1 MINNLFPTHFSK
13 TFEVVI
19 KMPTNCLPW
28 EAILINV
35 STQLARRSYC
45 GVDWALERNNLS
57 ESFVD
62 SMEWRWNAA
71 AYFFSQ
77 RVNIEDYAES
87 LVHRVV
93 LSFFI
98 LCSSKRNESFKNT
111 WQCLKTS
118 ELISLVKI
126 LPVLSCTASL
136 PRTRKKRTTKLAQL
150 RGPLKRCLGFQL
162 IVYTG
167 LSALETTVRLLRK
180 FLQIYLWRTQSVA
193 ELKALRLCYIILV
206 LYCFPSGK
214 TKPFQIFPLAKYI
227 HQAKQ
232 LAKFKQR
239 GMPKP
244 VTPPVCEFIM
254 NHENTR
260 SPLSS
265 IFFLRG
271 LVN

>member
-1 MINNLFPTHFSK
+1 MTSTIRLAPRAINCPNVLMSLVLRKLVPSRTPLIVVPHSYQCRHRTKTMINNLFPTHFSK

-136 PRTRKKRTTKLAQL
+136 PRTRKKRTTKLA
-150 RGPLKRCLGFQL
+150 
-162 IVYTG
+162 
-167 LSALETTVRLLRK
+167 
-180 FLQIYLWRTQSVA
+180 
-193 ELKALRLCYIILV
+193 
-206 LYCFPSGK
+206 
-214 TKPFQIFPLAKYI
+214 
-227 HQAKQ
+227 
-232 LAKFKQR
+232 
-239 GMPKP
+239 
-244 VTPPVCEFIM
+244 
-254 NHENTR
+254 
-260 SPLSS
+260 
-265 IFFLRG
+265 
-271 LVN
+271 